1 MAVIDVVKWDATED
15 LYAWK
20 YPSEELSTWTQM
32 VVSETQEAVFLSE
45 GRMLGPF
52 KAGRHTLD
60 TKNFPIISKFFK
72 IPLGGKSPFSAE
84 VWYVNKVMTLDVK
97 WGTTDPIQLQD
108 PKYKIM
114 LPVRAFGQ
122 YGVQI
127 SNTKKFLKKLV
138 GTLPAF
144 DRQQLI
150 SYFRGLLLTRAK
162 SAIAKQIVKDKIS
175 VLEISAYL
183 DEISSAL
190 KAAIVPELDEFG
202 IKLVNFFVKSIN
214 TPEDDPAVT
223 KLKEAL
229 AKRAEME
236 IVGFNYQQE
245 RSFDTMET
253 AAGNEGAGQA
263 GLMGAGMGLG
273 MGVGIG
279 GAMGGAMGQMTENL
293 QVQGNHRCSKCNS
306 VVQPGVTFCPGC
318 GQGVKG
324 GAPGEEKKVELVVCD
339 KCGTEAQK
347 GSKFCP
353 KCGDP
358 FICCLKCGT
367 DNPEGSLNCRKCGK
381 PMPKNCGK
389 CNQEVPGG
397 SAFCPSCGNQL
408 VKKCADCNTDLK
420 PDAMFCPK
428 CGTPAGEEDK

>member
-1 MAVIDVVKWDATED
+1 MAVIDVVKWDASAD

-20 YPSEELSTWTQM
+20 FPSEELSTWTQM
-32 VVSETQEAVFLSE
+32 IVSETQEAVFLSE

-60 TKNFPIISKFFK
+60 TKNFPVISKFFK
-72 IPLGGKSPFSAE
+72 IPLGGKSPFTAE
-84 VWYVNKVMTLDVK
+84 VWYVNKLMTLDVK

-114 LPVRAFGQ
+114 LPIRAFGQ

-127 SNTKKFLKKLV
+127 SDTKKFLKKLV
-138 GTLPAF
+138 GTLPSF
-144 DRQQLI
+144 DRKQLM

-162 SAIAKQIVKDKIS
+162 NAIAKQIVKEKIS
-175 VLEISAYL
+175 ILEISAYL

-190 KAAIVPELDEFG
+190 EAAIVPKLDEFG
-202 IKLVNFFVKSIN
+202 IKLINFFVKSIN
-214 TPEDDPAVT
+214 TPEDDPAVA
-223 KLKEAL
+223 KLKAAL

-245 RSFDTMET
+245 RSFDTLET

-273 MGVGIG
+273 MGVGMG
-279 GAMGGAMGQMTENL
+279 GAMGGAMGQMAENF
-293 QVQGNHRCSKCNS
+293 QVKENHHCSKCNS
-306 VVQPGVTFCPGC
+306 VIQPGAKFCPRC
-318 GQGVKG
+318 GQSTEGGVSTG
-324 GAPGEEKKVELVVCD
+324 EKKNDLVVCD

-358 FICCLKCGT
+358 FICCPKCGV
-367 DNPEGSLNCRKCGK
+367 DNPEGSLTCRACGE
-381 PMPKNCGK
+381 PMPKNCGN

-397 SAFCPSCGNQL
+397 SAFCPGCGNQM
-408 VKKCADCNTDLK
+408 VKKCSKCNTNLK
-420 PDAMFCPK
+420 PDTKFCPD
-428 CGTPAGEEDK
+428 CGTAAGKE